1 MPYGTFPPSERC
13 VRLSPHT
20 AQASQRPCEGPVSM
34 SNMLAARYWTEV
46 DSLPGEG
53 STSGT
58 SHRHLQHPLYR
69 FLRCFR
75 DETPDGSQPTFVE
88 DKIVLI
94 CRITQQ
100 PSLAPSSFTR
110 HPIGLPYGSL
120 SLPGERRAYHVPP
133 LYPHGLGLASTPGVL
148 HLRPVTLDHRFLTPY
163 LLVQAS

>member
-1 MPYGTFPPSERC
+1 MR
-13 VRLSPHT
+13 
-20 AQASQRPCEGPVSM
+20 
-34 SNMLAARYWTEV
+34 NMLAARYWTEV
-46 DSLPGEG
+46 DSLPGKVAPVEQ
-53 STSGT
+53 

-69 FLRCFR
+69 FLRCVR
-75 DETPDGSQPTFVE
+75 AETPDGSQPTFVE
-88 DKIVLI
+88 DETVLI

-148 HLRPVTLDHRFLTPY
+148 HLRPVTLEHRFLTPY